1 MIGPKKLS
9 RIRQELQRA
18 LDATGDD
25 PIRWLEQRMA
35 APEHQG
41 ASGGKSEVL
50 HSLRRFLEAT
60 AREKPRTRRVG
71 TKKVQGEIGI

>member
-9 RIRQELQRA
+9 AIRQELQRA
-18 LDATGDD
+18 LDAAGDD

-41 ASGGKSEVL
+41 AASGRSEVL
-50 HSLRRFLEAT
+50 HSLRRFLEANDP
-60 AREKPRTRRVG
+60 AKRRTRRVG
-71 TKKVQGEIGI
+71 TKK